1 VAKRI
6 GDTARSTSGLWQALR
21 FTALILTFA
30 LPVYF
35 LAMVAV
41 FSFYFGVR
49 SISCSLL
56 EGHVQG

>member
-1 VAKRI
+1 
-6 GDTARSTSGLWQALR
+6 LR

-49 SISCSLL
+49 SIPCSLL